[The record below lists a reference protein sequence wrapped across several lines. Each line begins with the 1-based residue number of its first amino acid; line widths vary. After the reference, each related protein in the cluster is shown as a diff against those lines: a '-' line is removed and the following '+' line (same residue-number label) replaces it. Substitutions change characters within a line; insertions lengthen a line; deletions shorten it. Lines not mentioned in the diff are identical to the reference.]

1 MIKLT
6 VKQKCLLNDLLE
18 IEINNVY
25 KSIKNNK
32 DETLIDAE
40 LDYIIECKLIKSK
53 LELDKQE
60 KEIEKDLYGLSLNQ
74 EMNKDIYN

>member
-1 MIKLT
+1 MIKLN

-25 KSIKNNK
+25 KSIKNSN

-40 LDYIIECKLIKSK
+40 LDYIIECKLIKEK
-53 LELDKQE
+53 LKLNEQE
-60 KEIEKDLYGLSLNQ
+60 KEQEKDLYN
-74 EMNKDIYN
+74 

>member
-25 KSIKNNK
+25 KGIKNSK

-53 LELDKQE
+53 LELNE
-60 KEIEKDLYGLSLNQ
+60 KETQIEKDLYGLSLNQ

>member
-1 MIKLT
+1 MTKLT

-25 KSIKNNK
+25 KSIKNSN

-40 LDYIIECKLIKSK
+40 LDYIIECKLIKEK
-53 LELDKQE
+53 LKLNEQE
-60 KEIEKDLYGLSLNQ
+60 KEQEKDLYN
-74 EMNKDIYN
+74 